1 MLVVVIV
8 VAFMNV
14 VLIFGLDNT
23 SNNMR
28 QSANATTFALYAK
41 ELQLGFSRIEFNL
54 KKTTELE
61 EGMENAKTELTGISQ
76 IIDLLKQNVQQNVEL
91 SQKLDQYRTS
101 LSSAY
106 DQSVAIA
113 TPLIDA
119 DEEFDVE
126 EYNLQIEEKFDPL
139 LPATDEI
146 VDIYLAIQ
154 KNTNDKSFDNLSIV
168 KNVSIGLSLLVA
180 LLVIFFSFMIALNIT
195 KPLKQISIFMHDLSD
210 QLSKG
215 ACDLSHRVTIRAA
228 GSVGSIAISFNEF
241 LDKLHEIIKSVAQ
254 SSTELHV
261 ASDDM
266 GSVVGKVNQAIA
278 QQYSHTDQVATA
290 INEMATTIAEIA
302 KNAEEASQ
310 AASDASKQTDQGQT
324 VVASTIHTIQG
335 LANEAIQTSRVIN
348 ELESKSDSIG
358 AVVDVIKS
366 IAEQTNLL
374 ALNAAIEAARA
385 GESGRGFAVVADE
398 VRVLAQRTQEST
410 KEIENTVQQLQQ
422 GARLAVDA
430 MERETETSNQTVNQA
445 NQAKDALAAI
455 TRSVDMINMLNLQIA
470 SASEEQNTVT
480 ENINKQIHDITSLSQ
495 ETAETT
501 IQTSQSAHNLQQI
514 ANQLN
519 SLALQFKN

>member
-1 MLVVVIV
+1 
-8 VAFMNV
+8 
-14 VLIFGLDNT
+14 
-23 SNNMR
+23 
-28 QSANATTFALYAK
+28 
-41 ELQLGFSRIEFNL
+41 
-54 KKTTELE
+54 
-61 EGMENAKTELTGISQ
+61 
-76 IIDLLKQNVQQNVEL
+76 
-91 SQKLDQYRTS
+91 
-101 LSSAY
+101 
-106 DQSVAIA
+106 
-113 TPLIDA
+113 
-119 DEEFDVE
+119 
-126 EYNLQIEEKFDPL
+126 
-139 LPATDEI
+139 
-146 VDIYLAIQ
+146 
-154 KNTNDKSFDNLSIV
+154 
-168 KNVSIGLSLLVA
+168 
-180 LLVIFFSFMIALNIT
+180 
-195 KPLKQISIFMHDLSD
+195 
-210 QLSKG
+210 
-215 ACDLSHRVTIRAA
+215 
-228 GSVGSIAISFNEF
+228 
-241 LDKLHEIIKSVAQ
+241 
-254 SSTELHV
+254 
-261 ASDDM
+261 
-266 GSVVGKVNQAIA
+266 
-278 QQYSHTDQVATA
+278 
-290 INEMATTIAEIA
+290 
-302 KNAEEASQ
+302 
-310 AASDASKQTDQGQT
+310 
-324 VVASTIHTIQG
+324 IHTIQG

-455 TRSVDMINMLNLQIA
+455 TRSVEMINMLNLQIA